1 MAVVKLK
8 YLRERP
14 HLKKHL
20 RYITHRRG
28 REEGRIT
35 RQLFHAQG
43 QTDKASMYS
52 LIDAARRGT
61 VFYKFMINLDPK
73 REDTYKDLDLE
84 YITRQ
89 AIFALE
95 QHFGFSIP
103 FAAVLHPA
111 DHTPL
116 RHVHGIFLL
125 PRKVS
130 KEAFRELR
138 QVAWT
143 SATAQA
149 RLQRRA
155 RDLVLGN
162 THYRRLSLYR
172 TQSQNQKPQSALGR
186 PSGRLTGNLKQW
198 GRGYKLPR
206 LQSGC
211 SRCGFGLLT
220 GISGFLPVCPACGR
234 GLGRQSRS
242 LGLSL

>member
-14 HLKKHL
+14 QLKKHL

-28 REEGRIT
+28 REAGRIT
-35 RQLFHAQG
+35 RQLFGSHDVTAKQPV
-43 QTDKASMYS
+43 YE
-52 LIDAARRGT
+52 LIDAAPRGT
-61 VFYKFMINLDPK
+61 VFYKFMINLDPR
-73 REDTYKDLDLE
+73 REDIRKDLDLE
-84 YITRQ
+84 HITRQ
-89 AIFALE
+89 TILALE
-95 QHFGFSIP
+95 RQFGFSIP
-103 FAAVLHPA
+103 FAAVIHPA

-125 PRKVS
+125 PRRVS

-138 QVAWT
+138 FLAWT
-143 SATAQA
+143 TTTANA

-155 RDLVLGN
+155 RDRVLGN
-162 THYRRLSLYR
+162 PRYRRLSLYR
-172 TQSQNQKPQSALGR
+172 GHNHDQKPQAARNRL
-186 PSGRLTGNLKQW
+186 SGRHQMSLKQR

-211 SRCGFGLLT
+211 SRCGFGFLT

-234 GLGRQSRS
+234 GLGRQPRS